1 MTIELIGNVEEQLRD
16 LAVRQGRDIGAL
28 VEEAVREYIVTA
40 SITDLDG
47 SEVAH
52 TQTALL
58 DELRG
63 IPGWTGLPE

>member
-40 SITDLDG
+40 CITDLDG
-47 SEVAH
+47 SEVAD
-52 TQTALL
+52 TQTELL
-58 DELRG
+58 NELRG

>member
-28 VEEAVREYIVTA
+28 VEEAVQEYIVTA
-40 SITDLDG
+40 SITDLDD
-47 SEVAH
+47 SEVAD
-52 TQTALL
+52 TQTELL

>member
-47 SEVAH
+47 SEVAE